1 MHTRHSQV
9 NIIDRNEYLT
19 KTKTFLEN
27 IPRVVHPYRHD
38 DPRSLLQPIRS
49 EGCDQDVLASH
60 QRKSEWGGESVNQQ
74 MTTILH
80 PTHDLG
86 TVRTLKPT
94 QKKNDTLFSQIPPN
108 ASVYVVLLGEHLTRY
123 RKL

>member
-1 MHTRHSQV
+1 MRDHRCTLAIRIV

-27 IPRVVHPYRHD
+27 IPRVVHSYRHD

-60 QRKSEWGGESVNQQ
+60 QRKSEWGGEFVNQQ
-74 MTTILH
+74 YFIHT
-80 PTHDLG
+80 
-86 TVRTLKPT
+86 
-94 QKKNDTLFSQIPPN
+94 
-108 ASVYVVLLGEHLTRY
+108 
-123 RKL
+123 